1 MTLPF
6 STTKA
11 EPLNCRYLW
20 ASDNIYSIF
29 AALTGSGDAGR
40 SWANAEYCATKRN
53 VAVNRKYFVEVR
65 RVFLIVNASFR
76 LEWLAALY
84 WLIASPDATTNRHE
98 LSRELVSGLNSP
110 FCKRKEILPFVFKLQ
125 ETRADQQLLAFLT
138 RFLHRRC
145 WPVPAQG

>member
-6 STTKA
+6 STTRA
-11 EPLNCRYLW
+11 ERLNCRYLW
-20 ASDNIYSIF
+20 ASDNISSIF

-84 WLIASPDATTNRHE
+84 LLVSSPDANTKRHE
-98 LSRELVSGLNSP
+98 LCRRPFSG
-110 FCKRKEILPFVFKLQ
+110 F
-125 ETRADQQLLAFLT
+125 
-138 RFLHRRC
+138 
-145 WPVPAQG
+145 